1 MNRHMVINVLGS
13 LSLAAAALMGLPAIV
28 SIIYG
33 EWNILISFLIAIGIA
48 IVLGLIMKLVTKPEN
63 KVIYAKEGFVIVS
76 FAWII
81 MSVIGALPFFISR
94 EIPDFFDALFEMVS
108 GFTTTGAS
116 IIPNVENISHG
127 LLFWRSF
134 SHWIGGMGVLVFV
147 MALIPNMPDRS
158 IHIMRAEMPGPEV
171 DKIVPRARD
180 TAKILYLIYIVMT
193 LIEIIMLTAGGMPI
207 FDSLLHSFGTAGTGG
222 FSTKAAGIA
231 HYGPYIQW
239 VIAVFMIL
247 FGVNFNLY
255 YLLLI
260 RRFKSVIRST
270 ELWVYLGIIA
280 ASITIIVIDIHSIY
294 GSFSETLRQSTFQV
308 ASIISTTGYATADFN
323 LWPGLSKAVLL
334 FLMVVGACAGSTAG
348 GLKVSRVI
356 ILVKSVVR
364 ELKRAIHPR
373 SVKVVKVDGKK
384 LDSNTVNGVTSY
396 FAIYVMLIIGIFVLL
411 SIEDFSVET
420 NLSATLA
427 TFNNIGA
434 GFDMVGPTVNYSCY
448 NQFSTF
454 IMTIAMLLGRLEIF
468 PLILGLNPMLWK
480 KR

>member
-116 IIPNVENISHG
+116 IIPKVENISHG

-193 LIEIIMLTAGGMPI
+193 LIEIILLTAGGMPI

>member
-193 LIEIIMLTAGGMPI
+193 LIEIILLTAGGMPI

-434 GFDMVGPTVNYSCY
+434 GFNMVGPTVNYSCY

>member
-294 GSFSETLRQSTFQV
+294 GSFSETLRQATFQV

>member
-1 MNRHMVINVLGS
+1 MNRQMVINVLGS

-193 LIEIIMLTAGGMPI
+193 LVEIILLAAGGMPI
-207 FDSLLHSFGTAGTGG
+207 FDSLLHAFGTAGTGG
-222 FSTKAAGIA
+222 FSSKAAGIA
-231 HYGPYIQW
+231 YYGPYIQW
-239 VIAVFMIL
+239 VIAIFMIL

-334 FLMVVGACAGSTAG
+334 FLMVTGACAGSTAG
-348 GLKVSRVI
+348 GLKVSRVV

-420 NLSATLA
+420 NISATLA
-427 TFNNIGA
+427 TFNNIGP

>member
-193 LIEIIMLTAGGMPI
+193 LIEIILLTAGGMPI

-255 YLLLI
+255 YLLRI

-270 ELWVYLGIIA
+270 ELWVYLGILA

-427 TFNNIGA
+427 TFNNIGP

>member
-1 MNRHMVINVLGS
+1 MNRQMVINTLGS
-13 LSLAAAALMGLPAIV
+13 ISLAAAGFMSLPAIV
-28 SIIYG
+28 SVIYG

-48 IVLGLIMKLVTKPEN
+48 VVLGLLMKLVTNPAN

-81 MSVIGALPFFISR
+81 MSVLGALPFFISG

-116 IIPNVENISHG
+116 IIPDVEAISHG

-180 TAKILYLIYIVMT
+180 TAKILYLIYIV
-193 LIEIIMLTAGGMPI
+193 LTGLEFILLFAGGMPL
-207 FDSLLHSFGTAGTGG
+207 FDSIVHSLGTAGTGG
-222 FSTKAAGIA
+222 FGIKADGVAG
-231 HYGPYIQW
+231 YSPYLQW
-239 VIAVFMIL
+239 VIAVFMFL
-247 FGVNFNLY
+247 FGINFNLY
-255 YLLLI
+255 YLILI
-260 RRFKSVIRST
+260 RRFKSVLKST
-270 ELWVYLGIIA
+270 ELWVYIGIVV
-280 ASITIIVIDIHSIY
+280 ASITIISADIYNMY

-308 ASIISTTGYATADFN
+308 TSIMSTTGFSTTDFD

-334 FLMVVGACAGSTAG
+334 FLMVVGGCAGSTAG
-348 GLKVSRVI
+348 GLKVSRLV
-356 ILVKSVVR
+356 ILVKSVIK

-384 LDSNTVNGVTSY
+384 LDDHTVNGVTSY
-396 FAIYVMLIIGIFVLL
+396 FAIYAMLIIGIFVLL
-411 SIEDFSVET
+411 SLEDFSVET
-420 NLSATLA
+420 NLSATLS
-427 TFNNIGA
+427 TFNNIGP
-434 GFDMVGPTVNYSCY
+434 GLDKVGPMVNYSCY

-468 PLILGLNPMLWK
+468 PLILGLNPLLWK

>member
-193 LIEIIMLTAGGMPI
+193 LIEIILLTAGGMPI

>member
-180 TAKILYLIYIVMT
+180 PAKILYLIYIVMT

>member
-134 SHWIGGMGVLVFV
+134 SLWIGGMGVLVFV

-193 LIEIIMLTAGGMPI
+193 LIEIILLTAGGMPI